1 MTTKANWEALFEMI
15 ALFDRVAREVADL
28 LGYTHPENLVH
39 RLTDHAQRMRE
50 GVSPV
55 DRSTPSED

>member
-1 MTTKANWEALFEMI
+1 MI

-39 RLTDHAQRMRE
+39 RVTDQAQRMRE
-50 GVSPV
+50 GVFAGGPF
-55 DRSTPSED
+55 DSE